1 MDTIKMQKAKT
12 SIFFL
17 FFSND
22 IVGVFRLKPIQLR
35 NPAQSKIAILKI
47 ESK

>member
-22 IVGVFRLKPIQLR
+22 IVGIFKLKPIQLR
-35 NPAQSKIAILKI
+35 NPAHPKITILEI